1 MTCMSFQQSRVW
13 VSLFW
18 AMGPSHLQH
27 FLQDGR
33 VSVAIFWY
41 PESRGKCKPKV
52 LELTK
57 AETEWNICQM
67 PYILILSDSQILKLT
82 LLICALTLRWI
93 LVLHDGSNG
102 CIIKSGPVC
111 DSCGAAAPFESKDGR
126 GCPVDCQRL
135 VWSYTHTKCTQF
147 ENPDF
152 CILLMDLAILFFEVL
167 LDQICRFTEAFL
179 TASLVG
185 TNGSRLEVM
194 RLKMMPCCKQLYN
207 FQCWSNDVPSQLGPL
222 NCSKECIYKFWI
234 WSWLCMSGVDRSLLI
249 GIVFDWMNLSESIN
263 WKFLLL
269 FLAEPEKSTKLE
281 NVTGCERP
289 FRSLTGNVCA
299 ARLCLGCLVLTR
311 AKNRRSPNGWMLSSM
326 EAVFLEDSPT
336 NPVAMCWPTF

>member
-1 MTCMSFQQSRVW
+1 
-13 VSLFW
+13 
-18 AMGPSHLQH
+18 
-27 FLQDGR
+27 
-33 VSVAIFWY
+33 
-41 PESRGKCKPKV
+41 
-52 LELTK
+52 
-57 AETEWNICQM
+57 M

-126 GCPVDCQRL
+126 DAQL
-135 VWSYTHTKCTQF
+135 IANDWYDLTHTKCTQF

-234 WSWLCMSGVDRSLLI
+234 G
-249 GIVFDWMNLSESIN
+249 
-263 WKFLLL
+263 
-269 FLAEPEKSTKLE
+269 P
-281 NVTGCERP
+281 GC
-289 FRSLTGNVCA
+289 A
-299 ARLCLGCLVLTR
+299 CLV
-311 AKNRRSPNGWMLSSM
+311 
-326 EAVFLEDSPT
+326 
-336 NPVAMCWPTF
+336 

>member
-126 GCPVDCQRL
+126 DAQL
-135 VWSYTHTKCTQF
+135 IANDWYDLTHTQNVHNSRTRIF
-147 ENPDF
+147 AFFWWTLPF
-152 CILLMDLAILFFEVL
+152 CFLKFSLIRSVVSLRLFLLPVL
-167 LDQICRFTEAFL
+167 LERMGPGWRWWGWRWCHVASSFTTFNVGAMMSQANWDPWTAPKSAFI
-179 TASLVG
+179 S
-185 TNGSRLEVM
+185 
-194 RLKMMPCCKQLYN
+194 
-207 FQCWSNDVPSQLGPL
+207 
-222 NCSKECIYKFWI
+222 
-234 WSWLCMSGVDRSLLI
+234 SG
-249 GIVFDWMNLSESIN
+249 
-263 WKFLLL
+263 
-269 FLAEPEKSTKLE
+269 
-281 NVTGCERP
+281 
-289 FRSLTGNVCA
+289 
-299 ARLCLGCLVLTR
+299 LVL
-311 AKNRRSPNGWMLSSM
+311 
-326 EAVFLEDSPT
+326 AVH
-336 NPVAMCWPTF
+336 VWCR